1 MGRSI
6 GLERPVTIVDMTA
19 RKLIG
24 LRSRA
29 TAQTVSK
36 SMLATLT
43 RVWEVIRKDNLKTL
57 GLNVAIYYAPGEG
70 APSPSDFGFVA
81 GVLVEGD
88 VGQPA
93 GLEVLETPAGPFA
106 HAELMGDYGL
116 IPEVHRQIRDWCRA
130 NGRRLAGVNLEIY
143 GHWTGDQSQAR
154 TDVYYLLA

>member
-1 MGRSI
+1 M
-6 GLERPVTIVDMTA
+6 ERPVTIVDLAA

-29 TAQTVSK
+29 TPQTVSK

-43 RVWEVIRKDNLKTL
+43 RVWEMIRKDNLKTL
-57 GLNVAIYYAPGEG
+57 GLNVAIYYSREEG
-70 APSPSDFGFVA
+70 APPASDFGFVA
-81 GVLVEGD
+81 GVLVDGD
-88 VGQPA
+88 AGRPA
-93 GLEVLETPAGPFA
+93 GLEVLETPAGPCA
-106 HAELMGDYGL
+106 HAELIGDYGL

-154 TDVYYLLA
+154 TDVYYLLTP